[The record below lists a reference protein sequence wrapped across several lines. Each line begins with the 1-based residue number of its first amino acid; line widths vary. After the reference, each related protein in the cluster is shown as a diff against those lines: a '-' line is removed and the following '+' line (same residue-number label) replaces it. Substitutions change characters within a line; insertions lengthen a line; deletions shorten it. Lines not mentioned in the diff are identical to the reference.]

1 MIHVFKT
8 HKCVRRIYYTH
19 CGNNIKSPFICNSS
33 KVAAP
38 AVHHARMLL
47 LVTLMVVLHL
57 EVREARD
64 EPIIPSFGTPED
76 GLSCVSCG
84 FGTRR
89 Q

>member
-1 MIHVFKT
+1 MVTISNHHSFVIFPKWL
-8 HKCVRRIYYTH
+8 
-19 CGNNIKSPFICNSS
+19 
-33 KVAAP
+33 
-38 AVHHARMLL
+38 HHARMLL